1 MMPFLLCK
9 KAVAFPLLVRALLSA
24 STCMP
29 SPHIFS
35 LHVLGSGPIPSL
47 PSASGSNSL
56 PSARGCSQK
65 MTTSCSVATPA
76 TGTRLGCISRR
87 RQAEDGD
94 ELRGSISGGQRA
106 VRGGVALSG
115 PQWGGISWRRRAED
129 CDELQGSGPQVHG
142 EMQAERQASRLARRG
157 QSPVAGRPR
166 KKQLSSALFQC
177 QACPKVTVA
186 DRVRTI
192 QSNSS
197 ATKKLHRLM
206 CSQQWV

>member
-9 KAVAFPLLVRALLSA
+9 KAVAFPLLVRALFKCIHLYAVS
-24 STCMP
+24 SHLLPPCFGFRP
-29 SPHIFS
+29 DSLPPHF
-35 LHVLGSGPIPSL
+35 

-106 VRGGVALSG
+106 VRDGVALSG

-129 CDELQGSGPQVHG
+129 GDELQGSGPQVHA
-142 EMQAERQASRLARRG
+142 EMQAERQAGRQAG
-157 QSPVAGRPR
+157 AAGPVTGGRTTEEETTF
-166 KKQLSSALFQC
+166 LCIVSVSSL
-177 QACPKVTVA
+177 PE
-186 DRVRTI
+186 
-192 QSNSS
+192 SNGG
-197 ATKKLHRLM
+197 
-206 CSQQWV
+206 